1 MEIVFSDEIKI
12 EFKKMMLALHHK
24 KYFGTSELAQNYV
37 NKIID
42 FITTIPNLS
51 LRKCKIPI
59 YGAYFAR
66 YDSPKSNMQYFITY
80 NIIGDIY
87 YIEHI
92 ISSKMPAYTAILGL
106 K

>member
-1 MEIVFSDEIKI
+1 MII
-12 EFKKMMLALHHK
+12 ALHDK
-24 KYFGTSELAQNYV
+24 KYFGTLKLSENYV
-37 NKIID
+37 YKIYD

-66 YDSPKSNMQYFITY
+66 YDNPKSNMQYFITY
-80 NIIGDIY
+80 NIVGNVY
-87 YIEHI
+87 FIEHI
-92 ISSKMPAYTAILGL
+92 ISPKSPAYTAIIGL